1 MELNLYIDDT
11 TLSDITSGG
20 LRDPFEVFR
29 IGQEIEVEPAIET
42 TIDKVE
48 VLKNAT
54 PLIEPLD
61 DEGTYRAVA
70 RILGGYARTIT
81 PEAGREVPCDDGEET
96 YWGVV
101 YLVVDFGVLSR
112 AVINFPVRCRLC
124 RAGRE
129 SLMYVPIEKQLTG
142 EIIFK
147 RGEFIK
153 IKGRLSPVL
162 LDFWESAITVR
173 PFRGVIR
180 GFRFLPRNGGVLRV
194 EVTGKGTPLQVRGGG
209 RMVFDDFAY
218 DSYYARFS
226 PRIDKDRDS
235 FRVRFSNCKW
245 DD

>member
-11 TLSDITSGG
+11 TLSDMTSGG
-20 LRDPFEVFR
+20 LREPSEVFR
-29 IGQEIEVEPAIET
+29 IGQEIEVEPVIET

-48 VLKNAT
+48 VLRNAT
-54 PLIEPLD
+54 PSIEPLD
-61 DEGTYRAVA
+61 DEGTYRVVA
-70 RILGGYARTIT
+70 RILGGYAQTI
-81 PEAGREVPCDDGEET
+81 PRVEREVLCNDGEEEI

-129 SLMYVPIEKQLTG
+129 SFVYAPIDEELTG

-147 RGEFIK
+147 RGEYIK
-153 IKGRLSPVL
+153 ITGRLSPVL
-162 LDFWESAITVR
+162 LDFWEGAITVR

-180 GFRFLPRNGGVLRV
+180 GFRLLPGNGGILRV
-194 EVTGKGTPLQVRGGG
+194 EVTGKGKPLQVKGGG

-226 PRIDKDRDS
+226 LRIDKDRDS
-235 FRVRFSNCKW
+235 FRVRFSEV
-245 DD
+245 